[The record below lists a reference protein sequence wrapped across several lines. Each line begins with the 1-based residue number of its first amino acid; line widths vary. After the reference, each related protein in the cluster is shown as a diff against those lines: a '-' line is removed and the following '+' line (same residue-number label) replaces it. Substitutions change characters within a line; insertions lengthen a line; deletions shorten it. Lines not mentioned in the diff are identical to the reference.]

1 MFRPVSANCQT
12 IYNIFKTLIV
22 LPALALF
29 LLLTGLTGTAR
40 ATLQFAGSVYGGPV
54 LDDAYNL
61 AMSPDGSHLYAVG
74 YYSGT
79 IAVYERQSATGA
91 LDLVE
96 VQRDGVGG
104 VEGLDGITNLT
115 VAPDGRHLYAVSE
128 WDNGVTLFQRDVASG
143 RLTFVETC
151 LEGVGGVEGIEGVA
165 AVLVSPDNRHV
176 YVADSMDDG
185 VALFQRDATTGRLTF
200 VEAYQDQV
208 AGVAGIAGAIDL
220 AFSADGR
227 FLYVVGSWDDGLAV
241 FSRDATTG
249 RLTFVEAFFDDTDG
263 VEGLGGAVGV
273 SVSPDGGHVYV
284 AGEFDDAI
292 AVFERNDI
300 NGRLTFASAAVN
312 DVGGIAGL
320 EGVNDIGISAD
331 GAYLYVTGY
340 YLDDLVVLARDGGT
354 GALSFV
360 QMLQDDTAG
369 VDGLYGARSVAVSAD
384 GAHVYAIGE
393 YDNAVARF
401 NRDAVTGQLSYAGLN
416 RDQYDG
422 ADGLYGVTAVALSP
436 DGRHLYSAGYYDD
449 AVAVFSRDSQSGALT
464 YIEVH
469 QDGVNGVDGIYRA
482 SAVALS
488 PDGVHLYAAGYYES
502 AVAVFSRD
510 ADSGRLTFIG
520 AYHDDVDGVD
530 GLRGARDVIVS
541 PDGGHVVVAGYLEDA
556 VAVFARDATTGALTF
571 QQVVFDN
578 TDGVNGLDGIR
589 SLAFSPDGGYL
600 YTAARSDSAVAVFRR
615 DAASGT
621 LTFLAMQ
628 RDNLDGT
635 QGLYGVRGI
644 ALDPEGTCLYA
655 AGHYDDAVAVFAAD
669 GQTGLLSYLEM
680 YSDTDTGVDGLNGA
694 NAVAVSPDGGHVYVA
709 GYYDNAVAAFIRD
722 TATGR
727 LTFEEMLQD
736 GAGGVDGLNGVSRL
750 AVSPDGRHLYAAG
763 ENDSAI
769 AVFRAVTDNGGDS
782 TPSGPTGSDG
792 GSGGCFI
799 STIGV
804 VFRK

>member
-1 MFRPVSANCQT
+1 MFRPVPANHSALYHLIN
-12 IYNIFKTLIV
+12 TLIV
-22 LPALALF
+22 LPVLALF
-29 LLLTGLTGTAR
+29 VLLTGLTSPAR
-40 ATLQFAGSVYGGPV
+40 ASLQFVEALYGGPV

-61 AMSPDGSHLYAVG
+61 AMSPDGNHLYAVG
-74 YYSGT
+74 YFSST
-79 IAVYERQSATGA
+79 IAVYARQGTTGA

-128 WDNGVTLFQRDVASG
+128 WDNGVALFQRDGTSG

-151 LEGVGGVEGIEGVA
+151 LEGGGGVEGIEGAA

-176 YVADSMDDG
+176 YVADYMDDG
-185 VALFQRDATTGRLTF
+185 VALFQRDDTSGRLTY
-200 VEAYQDQV
+200 VEVYQDQV
-208 AGVAGIAGAIDL
+208 DGVVGIAGAIDL

-227 FLYVVGSWDDGLAV
+227 HLYVVGTYDDGLAV

-249 RLTFVEAFFDDTDG
+249 RLTFMEAFFDDTDG
-263 VEGLGGAVGV
+263 VEGLCGAVGV

-284 AGEFDDAI
+284 VGEFDDAI
-292 AVFERNDI
+292 AVFERN
-300 NGRLTFASAAVN
+300 NTTGRLTFASAAVN
-312 DVGGIAGL
+312 DVGGITGL

-340 YLDDLVVLARDGGT
+340 YLDDIVVLARDSGT

-369 VDGLYGARSVAVSAD
+369 VDGLYGARSIAVSAD
-384 GAHVYAIGE
+384 GAHIYAIGE

-401 NRDAVTGQLSYAGLN
+401 NRDAATGQLSYAGLN

-422 ADGLYGVTAVALSP
+422 VDGLYGVVAVALSP
-436 DGRHLYSAGYYDD
+436 DGRHLYSAGYNDD

-469 QDGVNGVDGIYRA
+469 KDGVNGVDGIYRA

-488 PDGVHLYAAGYYES
+488 PDGVHLYVAGYYDS

-520 AYHDDVDGVD
+520 AYHDGVDGVD

-556 VAVFARDATTGALTF
+556 VAVFARDATTGALSF

-600 YTAARSDSAVAVFRR
+600 YTAARSDSAVAAFRR
-615 DAASGT
+615 DAATGT

-628 RDNLDGT
+628 RDNLNGT
-635 QGLYGVRGI
+635 EGLYGVRGI
-644 ALDPEGTCLYA
+644 ALDPDGASLYA
-655 AGHYDDAVAVFAAD
+655 AGHYDDAVAVFTAD

-680 YSDTDTGVDGLNGA
+680 HADTDTGVDGLNGA
-694 NAVAVSPDGGHVYVA
+694 NAVTVSPDGGHAYVA
-709 GYYDNAVAAFIRD
+709 GYYDNAVASFIRD
-722 TATGR
+722 AATGR

-736 GAGGVDGLNGVSRL
+736 GTGGVDGLKGVSRL

-763 ENDSAI
+763 EYDSAI
-769 AVFRAVTDNGGDS
+769 AVFSTVTDDSGDS
-782 TPSGPTGSDG
+782 TPSGPAGSDG

-799 STIGV
+799 ANLL
-804 VFRK
+804 